1 MATTK
6 ATTKGITIKKKKNIK
21 ITSGILHVKTTE
33 NNTIVTLTNEN
44 GNKILWGGTGIIW
57 YKWSKKST
65 PYAAEM
71 LTKQMLEEAKNY
83 GLSQIALIF
92 KGTWLSRDG
101 IFKAINDLGGV
112 DITFIKEATPIQFG
126 WCKWKRQRRN

>member
-1 MATTK
+1 MAIKKTT
-6 ATTKGITIKKKKNIK
+6 TTKKKKNIK
-21 ITSGILHVKTTE
+21 LSSGLLYVNTSS
-33 NNTIVTLTNEN
+33 NNTIVTLTDEK
-44 GNKILWGGTGIIW
+44 GNKVLWGGTGTVW

-65 PYAAEM
+65 PFAAEM
-71 LTKQMLEEAKNY
+71 LTKELLDEAKNY
-83 GLSQIALIF
+83 GLAQMGIVF

-101 IFKAINDLGGV
+101 VFKAVNDLGSV

>member
-1 MATTK
+1 MATK
-6 ATTKGITIKKKKNIK
+6 KTTTTKKKKNIK
-21 ITSGILHVKTTE
+21 LSSGLLYVNTSS
-33 NNTIVTLTNEN
+33 NNTVVTLTDTK
-44 GNKILWGGTGIIW
+44 GNKVLWGGTGIIW

-71 LTKQMLEEAKNY
+71 LTKEIISEAKNY
-83 GLSQIALIF
+83 GLSEIAIIF
-92 KGTWLSRDG
+92 KGTWMARDG

-126 WCKWKRQRRN
+126 WCKWKRQRRI